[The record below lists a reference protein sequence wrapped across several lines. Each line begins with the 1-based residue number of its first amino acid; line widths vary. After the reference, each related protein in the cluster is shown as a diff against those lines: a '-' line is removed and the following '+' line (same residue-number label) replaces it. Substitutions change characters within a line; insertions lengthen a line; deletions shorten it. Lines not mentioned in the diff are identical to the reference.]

1 MNYKML
7 HRDNRIV
14 KKVKKRNVKYLVKKK
29 RSKYSKKVSDQRKNK
44 KTSCKIERYAT
55 RLHNSRK
62 NEQIIKVWESE
73 RREILLFDQKDKRM
87 ICKMVKQNFKM
98 HIKTYGIFQK

>member
-1 MNYKML
+1 MF

-44 KTSCKIERYAT
+44 KTSCKIETYAT

-62 NEQIIKVWESE
+62 NE
-73 RREILLFDQKDKRM
+73 
-87 ICKMVKQNFKM
+87 
-98 HIKTYGIFQK
+98 